1 MSFFDNSAHYS
12 QQTNKEDNMKDQF
25 EKVVKK
31 AINMIVDIDLYEW
44 PPKCSALYY
53 QPVRPCKKDAV
64 QAMEPDK
71 TDRMSLPN
79 R

>member
-1 MSFFDNSAHYS
+1 MSFFDNSAHDS
-12 QQTNKEDNMKDQF
+12 QQNNKEDNMKGQF
-25 EKVVKK
+25 EKIVKK

-53 QPVRPCKKDAV
+53 QPVRPCKKDAG